1 MKNFYL
7 LLIGLLLLGYT
18 NAQQATN
25 FSVLS
30 CSGVQ
35 YTLFDELDAGKVI
48 VIGWTMPCGACILP
62 LKTTYNVVQSYQST
76 HPGRVVMLLTDD
88 YGDTPCSSINNWA
101 GSNGMINTLRF
112 SNPAIRMLDYGSNG
126 MPKVVVLGGP
136 QRKVFYNA
144 NDAVDHVALQKAI
157 NDAIFVV
164 TSNEAQLEQRIGVQV
179 VPNPTADMASLLI
192 NLDQPGNYQL
202 KLLDVKGKQLF
213 EIVNGHTDQSSIKLT
228 LEKGSLKAGIYFIQL
243 TTSQKVVM
251 SKIQFTD

>member
-1 MKNFYL
+1 MKKIYL
-7 LLIGLLLLGYT
+7 LIFGFTLLGALH
-18 NAQQATN
+18 AQQATN
-25 FSVLS
+25 FSVVS
-30 CSGVQ
+30 CRGAQ
-35 YTLFDELDAGKVI
+35 YTLFDELDAGKVV

-157 NDAIFVV
+157 NDAIFVI
-164 TSNEAQLEQRIGVQV
+164 TTDGSPTEQQTGIQF
-179 VPNPTADMASLLI
+179 VPNPASQAALLQI
-192 NLDQPGNYQL
+192 KLEQPGNYKL
-202 KLLDVKGKQLF
+202 KLMDVNGKQVLDIG
-213 EIVNGHTDQSSIKLT
+213 EGYAGQTELSIS
-228 LEKGSLKAGIYFIQL
+228 LERGNLKQGIYFVQL
-243 TTSQKVVM
+243 TTSQGVM
-251 SKIQFTD
+251 MHKIQFKD